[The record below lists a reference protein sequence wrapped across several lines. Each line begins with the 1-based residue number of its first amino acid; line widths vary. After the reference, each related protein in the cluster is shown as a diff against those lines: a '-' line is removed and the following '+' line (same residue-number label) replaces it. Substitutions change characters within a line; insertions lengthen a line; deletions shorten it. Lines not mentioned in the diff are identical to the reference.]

1 MKNMSIRYY
10 VRVSSIDQKIDR
22 QLLAYDKADFIY
34 IDKMSG
40 IKRDRP
46 ELERM
51 LNDLQAGDT
60 VVVKS
65 IDRLSRSTKD
75 LLDIVEQI
83 RTARANL
90 HILDLNIDTS
100 TAMGKCVLTI
110 LGAIAELDRKTIK
123 ERTAEGIAIAKSQG
137 KYKGRKKGAI
147 SLRDME
153 SIKRFKIFYNS
164 GLSKSA
170 IAREFNVSRTT
181 IYKWMEELRRRGII
195 KSANKSQ

>member
-1 MKNMSIRYY
+1 MKNMSLRYY
-10 VRVSSIDQKIDR
+10 VRVSSMDQKIDR

-46 ELERM
+46 ELDRM

-75 LLDIVEQI
+75 LLEIVEQI
-83 RTARANL
+83 RTTQANL
-90 HILDLNIDTS
+90 HILDLKIDTS

-153 SIKRFKIFYNS
+153 AIKRFKIFYNS
-164 GLSKSA
+164 GLTKSA

-181 IYKWMEELRRRGII
+181 IYKWIEELKRRGII
-195 KSANKSQ
+195 K

>member
-1 MKNMSIRYY
+1 MAIRYY

-40 IKRDRP
+40 IKRERP
-46 ELERM
+46 ELDRM
-51 LNDLQAGDT
+51 LNDLQADDT

-75 LLDIVEQI
+75 LLDIVEHI
-83 RTARANL
+83 KTAQANL
-90 HILDLNIDTS
+90 HILDLKIDTS

-123 ERTAEGIAIAKSQG
+123 ERTAEGIAIAKRQG

-153 SIKRFKIFYNS
+153 AIKRFKIFYNS
-164 GLSKSA
+164 GLSKSD

-181 IYKWMEELRRRGII
+181 IYKWITELKRRGII
-195 KSANKSQ
+195 K

>member
-1 MKNMSIRYY
+1 MAIRYY
-10 VRVSSIDQKIDR
+10 VRVSSMDQKVDR
-22 QLLAYDKADFIY
+22 QLLAYDKADTIY

-40 IKRDRP
+40 VKRDRP

-75 LLDIVEQI
+75 LLEIAEQI
-83 RTARANL
+83 KTTQANL
-90 HILDLNIDTS
+90 HILDLQIDTS

-123 ERTAEGIAIAKSQG
+123 ERTAEGIAIAKAEG
-137 KYKGRKKGAI
+137 KYKGKKKGAI
-147 SLRDME
+147 SLRDDE
-153 SIKRFKIFYNS
+153 AIKRFKIFYNS
-164 GLSKSA
+164 GLTKSD

-181 IYKWMEELRRRGII
+181 VYKWIEELKIRGVI
-195 KSANKSQ
+195 K

>member
-1 MKNMSIRYY
+1 MSIRYY
-10 VRVSSIDQKIDR
+10 VRVSSMDQKIDR
-22 QLLAYDKADFIY
+22 QLLAYGKADSIY

-40 IKRDRP
+40 VKRDRP

-51 LNDLQAGDT
+51 LNELQTGDT

-75 LLDIVEQI
+75 LLDIVEHI
-83 RTARANL
+83 RIAQANL

-123 ERTAEGIAIAKSQG
+123 ERTAEGIAIAKAAG

-147 SLRDME
+147 SLRDVE
-153 SIKRFKIFYNS
+153 AIKRFKLFYNS
-164 GLSKSA
+164 GLSKSD

-181 IYKWMEELRRRGII
+181 IYKWIEELKCRSVI
-195 KSANKSQ
+195 K

>member
-1 MKNMSIRYY
+1 MSIRYY

-75 LLDIVEQI
+75 LLEIVEQI
-83 RTARANL
+83 RTAQANL
-90 HILDLNIDTS
+90 NILDLNIDTS

-123 ERTAEGIAIAKSQG
+123 ERTAEGIAIAKAAG
-137 KYKGRKKGAI
+137 KYRGRKKGAI

-153 SIKRFKIFYNS
+153 AIKRFKIFYNS
-164 GLSKSA
+164 GLSKSD

-181 IYKWMEELRRRGII
+181 IYKWVEELKRRGII
-195 KSANKSQ
+195 K

>member
-1 MKNMSIRYY
+1 MTVRYY
-10 VRVSSIDQKIDR
+10 VRVSSMDQKIDR
-22 QLLAYDKADFIY
+22 QLVAYEEADFIY
-34 IDKMSG
+34 IDRMSG
-40 IKRDRP
+40 MKRDRP

-51 LNDLQAGDT
+51 LNELEVGDT

-83 RTARANL
+83 RAVKANL

-110 LGAIAELDRKTIK
+110 IGAIAELDRKTIK

-147 SLRDME
+147 SLRDTE

-164 GLSKSA
+164 GLTKSD

-181 IYKWMEELRRRGII
+181 IYKWIEELKRRGLI
-195 KSANKSQ
+195 K

>member
-1 MKNMSIRYY
+1 MKDMAIRYY
-10 VRVSSIDQKIDR
+10 VRVSSMDQKIDR

-40 IKRDRP
+40 VKRDRP

-75 LLDIVEQI
+75 LLEIVEQI
-83 RTARANL
+83 RAAQANL
-90 HILDLNIDTS
+90 HILDLKIDTS
-100 TAMGKCVLTI
+100 TAMGKC
-110 LGAIAELDRKTIK
+110 R
-123 ERTAEGIAIAKSQG
+123 
-137 KYKGRKKGAI
+137 GRKKGAI

-153 SIKRFKIFYNS
+153 AIKRFKIFYNS
-164 GLSKSA
+164 DLSKSA

-181 IYKWMEELRRRGII
+181 IYKWIEELKHRGII
-195 KSANKSQ
+195 K

>member
-1 MKNMSIRYY
+1 MAIRYY
-10 VRVSSIDQKIDR
+10 VRVSSMDQKIDR
-22 QLLAYDKADFIY
+22 QLLAYDEADFIY
-34 IDKMSG
+34 IDRMSG
-40 IKRDRP
+40 MKRDRP

-51 LNDLQAGDT
+51 LAELQAGDT

-75 LLDIVEQI
+75 LLEIVEQI
-83 RTARANL
+83 KAVQANL
-90 HILDLNIDTS
+90 HILDLKIDTS
-100 TAMGKCVLTI
+100 TPMGECVLTI

-147 SLRDME
+147 SLRDTE

-164 GLSKSA
+164 GLTKSA
-170 IAREFNVSRTT
+170 IAKEFNVSRTT
-181 IYKWMEELRRRGII
+181 IYKWIEELKRRGTI
-195 KSANKSQ
+195 K

>member
-1 MKNMSIRYY
+1 MKNMLIRYY
-10 VRVSSIDQKIDR
+10 VRVSSMDQKIDR
-22 QLLAYDKADFIY
+22 QLLAYDRADFIY

-40 IKRDRP
+40 MKRDRP

-75 LLDIVEQI
+75 LLEIVEQI
-83 RTARANL
+83 RTSQANL

-147 SLRDME
+147 SLRDTE
-153 SIKRFKIFYNS
+153 AIKRFKIFYNN
-164 GLSKSA
+164 GLTKSA

-181 IYKWMEELRRRGII
+181 IYKWIKELKRRGII
-195 KSANKSQ
+195 K

>member
-1 MKNMSIRYY
+1 MSIRYY
-10 VRVSSIDQKIDR
+10 VRVSTMDQKIDR

-51 LNDLQAGDT
+51 IADLEAGDT

-75 LLDIVEQI
+75 LLEIVEQI
-83 RTARANL
+83 RTAQANL

-123 ERTAEGIAIAKSQG
+123 ERTAEGIAIAKSQR

-147 SLRDME
+147 SLCDME
-153 SIKRFKIFYNS
+153 AIKRFKIFYNS
-164 GLSKSA
+164 GLTKSA

-195 KSANKSQ
+195 NSRSPK

>member
-1 MKNMSIRYY
+1 MTVRYY
-10 VRVSSIDQKIDR
+10 VRVSSMDQKIDR
-22 QLLAYDKADFIY
+22 QLLAYENADYLY

-51 LNDLQAGDT
+51 LNELEAGDT

-75 LLDIVEQI
+75 LLEIVEQI
-83 RTARANL
+83 KTAQANL
-90 HILDLNIDTS
+90 NILDLQIDTS

-110 LGAIAELDRKTIK
+110 LGAIAEMDRKTIK
-123 ERTAEGIAIAKSQG
+123 ERTAEGIAIAKRQG

-153 SIKRFKIFYNS
+153 AIKRFKIFYNS
-164 GLSKSA
+164 GLTKSA

-181 IYKWMEELRRRGII
+181 IYKWIEELKRREII
-195 KSANKSQ
+195 K

>member
-1 MKNMSIRYY
+1 MAIRYY
-10 VRVSSIDQKIDR
+10 VRVSSMDQKIDR
-22 QLLAYDKADFIY
+22 QLLAYENADYLY

-40 IKRDRP
+40 MKRERP

-51 LNDLQAGDT
+51 LNELEAGDT

-75 LLDIVEQI
+75 LQEIVEQI
-83 RTARANL
+83 RAAQANL
-90 HILDLNIDTS
+90 HILDLQIDTS
-100 TAMGKCVLTI
+100 TAMGKCVLTSI
-110 LGAIAELDRKTIK
+110 GAIAELDRKTIK

-147 SLRDME
+147 SLRDDE
-153 SIKRFKIFYNS
+153 AIRRFKMFYNS
-164 GLSKSA
+164 GLTKSD

-181 IYKWMEELRRRGII
+181 VYKWIAELKCRGVI
-195 KSANKSQ
+195 K

>member
-1 MKNMSIRYY
+1 MSIRYY
-10 VRVSSIDQKIDR
+10 VRVSSMDQKIDR
-22 QLLAYDKADFIY
+22 QLMAYDKADFIY

-40 IKRDRP
+40 MKRDRP
-46 ELERM
+46 ELDRM
-51 LNDLQAGDT
+51 LNELQAGDT

-83 RTARANL
+83 RTAQANL

-123 ERTAEGIAIAKSQG
+123 ERTAEGIAIAKAAG
-137 KYKGRKKGAI
+137 KYRGRKKGAI
-147 SLRDME
+147 SLRDTE
-153 SIKRFKIFYNS
+153 AIKRFKIFYN
-164 GLSKSA
+164 GELTKSA
-170 IAREFNVSRTT
+170 MAREFNVSRTT
-181 IYKWMEELRRRGII
+181 IYKWIEELKRRGII
-195 KSANKSQ
+195 K

>member
-1 MKNMSIRYY
+1 MSIRYY
-10 VRVSSIDQKIDR
+10 VRVSSMDQKIDR
-22 QLLAYDKADFIY
+22 QLLAYDKADSIY

-40 IKRDRP
+40 VKRDRP
-46 ELERM
+46 ELDRM
-51 LNDLQAGDT
+51 LNDLQVGDT

-83 RTARANL
+83 KMVQANL

-100 TAMGKCVLTI
+100 TPMGKCVLTI

-137 KYKGRKKGAI
+137 KYKGRNKGAI
-147 SLRDME
+147 SLRDDE
-153 SIKRFKIFYNS
+153 GIRRFKMFYNS
-164 GLSKSA
+164 GLTKTD
-170 IAREFNVSRTT
+170 IAREFNISRTT
-181 IYKWMEELRRRGII
+181 VYKWIAELKHRGII
-195 KSANKSQ
+195 K

>member
-1 MKNMSIRYY
+1 MIRYY
-10 VRVSSIDQKIDR
+10 VRVSSMDQKIDR
-22 QLLAYDKADFIY
+22 QLLAYDKADRTY
-34 IDKMSG
+34 VDKMSG

-51 LNDLQAGDT
+51 LADLQAGDT

-83 RTARANL
+83 RAAQANL
-90 HILDLNIDTS
+90 HILDLKIDTS
-100 TAMGKCVLTI
+100 TPMGECVLTI

-137 KYKGRKKGAI
+137 KYKGRKRGAI
-147 SLRDME
+147 SLRDDE
-153 SIKRFKIFYNS
+153 AIRRFKIFYNS
-164 GLSKSA
+164 GLTKTD
-170 IAREFNVSRTT
+170 IAREFSVSRTT
-181 IYKWMEELRRRGII
+181 VYKWIEELKRRGTI
-195 KSANKSQ
+195 K

>member
-1 MKNMSIRYY
+1 MLIRYY
-10 VRVSSIDQKIDR
+10 VRVSSMDQKIDR
-22 QLLAYDKADFIY
+22 QLLAYDRADFIY

-83 RTARANL
+83 RAAQANL

-123 ERTAEGIAIAKSQG
+123 ERTAEGIAIAKAAG
-137 KYKGRKKGAI
+137 KYRGRKKGAI
-147 SLRDME
+147 SLRDTE
-153 SIKRFKIFYNS
+153 AIKRFKIFYNN
-164 GLSKSA
+164 GLTKSD

-181 IYKWMEELRRRGII
+181 VYKWIEELKRRGII
-195 KSANKSQ
+195 K